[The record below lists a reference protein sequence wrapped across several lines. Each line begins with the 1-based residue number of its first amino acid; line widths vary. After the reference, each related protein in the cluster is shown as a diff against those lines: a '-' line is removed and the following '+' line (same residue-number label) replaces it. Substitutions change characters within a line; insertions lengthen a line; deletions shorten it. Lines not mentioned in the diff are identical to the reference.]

1 MVSNPETSEARPAWF
16 VGASFGRTNDQT
28 PRFLRDGT
36 WENGYEDRYLDEVKS
51 IQPGDR
57 IAIKA
62 TFVRWNNLP
71 FDNRGHPVSV
81 MAIKATGT
89 VTRNPGDGRQ
99 LKVEWTPVDPAREW
113 YFYTYRGTVWRV
125 SPGRWAANG
134 LISFVFEGK
143 DQEIDA
149 FRNDDYWKDRFGDQP
164 QTDPR
169 FAWTKFYSEFAD
181 RLLVHRDDRRPLV
194 TAIQEVSSG
203 LGRPIPLQDRF
214 PNGTSGPLED
224 ICPFTTLGLFNRG
237 ITDENRRRIAS
248 GLADF
253 LGVTEPVPDSFEGI
267 PTLNNLNAWFFPYA
281 SERTGDHMDA
291 LWRVFADALGYADSG
306 DEADRA
312 RFVESFND
320 AITRHSVGPR
330 LATGLYWIRPWF
342 FLTLDGRTV
351 GFLRDRLGVEVP
363 KGRPDAETYLALH
376 DQLEARFIEGEQPVH
391 SLPELSAAAYAPSN
405 GASEVIEES
414 DDDGG
419 DEEDGQPEPEPEPVI
434 PYSVDNIISEGCF
447 LERARL
453 ETILDRLRSKKNL
466 ILQGP
471 PGTGKTWLAK
481 KLAYAL
487 IGNRSERR
495 VRPFQFHPNL
505 SYEDFV
511 RGWRPSGD
519 GRLALVDGP
528 FLQAVEDAGREPSLD
543 FVVVIEEINRGN
555 PAQIFG
561 EMLTLLEAD
570 KRTQQEAL
578 ALSYPRSGTERVYIP
593 PNLYVIGTMNVA
605 DRSLAL
611 VDLALRRRFGFIDLE
626 PVFGDSWRNWVSE
639 QCGVGTVFLDDIERR
654 LTELNQTIATDT
666 LLGHQFRV
674 GHSVVTPSSGV
685 AIADPVTW
693 FRQVV
698 ETEIG
703 PLLDE
708 YWFDQPGRANEEKD
722 KLLQGLG
729 N

>member
-1 MVSNPETSEARPAWF
+1 MVSESESPEIRPVWL

-28 PRFLRDGT
+28 PRFLRDGM
-36 WENGYEDRYLDEVKS
+36 WENGYEDRYLEEVRS
-51 IQPGDR
+51 VRPGDH

-62 TFVRWNNLP
+62 AYVRKHNLP

-81 MAIKATGT
+81 MSIKATGT
-89 VTRNPGDGRQ
+89 VTENEGDGRH
-99 LKVEWTPVDPAREW
+99 LKVDWTPVEPPREW

-125 SPGRWAANG
+125 LPGRWANNG

-149 FRNDDYWKDRFGDQP
+149 FRNDDYWKDRYGDQP
-164 QTDPR
+164 EPDLR
-169 FAWTKFYSEFAD
+169 FAWTRFYSEFAD
-181 RLLVHRDDRRPLV
+181 RLLVHRVDRQPLV
-194 TAIQEVSSG
+194 AAVRELSSS
-203 LGRPIPLQDRF
+203 LGRPLPLQDRF
-214 PNGTSGPLED
+214 PDGRSGPLED
-224 ICPFTTLGLFNRG
+224 ICPFTTFGLFNRWM
-237 ITDENRRRIAS
+237 TDENRREIAG
-248 GLADF
+248 GLAEF

-267 PTLNNLNAWFFPYA
+267 PTLDNLNAWFFPYA

-291 LWRVFADALGYADSG
+291 LWRVFSDALDYADNG

-312 RFVESFND
+312 RFSESFND
-320 AITRHSVGPR
+320 AISRHSVGPR

-342 FLTLDGRTV
+342 FLTLDGRTA
-351 GFLRDRLGVEVP
+351 GFLRDRMNVEVP
-363 KGRPDAETYLALH
+363 RGRPDAETYLALH
-376 DQLEARFIEGEQPVH
+376 DQLESRFIERGLPVH
-391 SLPELSAAAYAPSN
+391 SFPDLLAAAYAPAN
-405 GASEVIEES
+405 GASVVIEEI
-414 DDDGG
+414 G
-419 DEEDGQPEPEPEPVI
+419 DEGEEQEDGQPEPEI
-434 PYSVDNIISEGCF
+434 PYTVDDIVNEGCF
-447 LERARL
+447 LERGRL
-453 ETILDRLRSKKNL
+453 ETILDRLRSKRNL

-481 KLAYAL
+481 KLAFAL
-487 IGNRSERR
+487 IGSRSERR
-495 VRPFQFHPNL
+495 VRPLQFHPNL

-528 FLQAVEDAGREPSLD
+528 FLRAIEDAAREPSLD
-543 FVVVIEEINRGN
+543 FVMVIEEINRGN

-570 KRTQQEAL
+570 KRNEQEAL

-593 PNLYVIGTMNVA
+593 PNLFVIGTMNVA

-626 PVFGDSWRNWVSE
+626 PVFGESWRRWVSE
-639 QCGVGTVFLDDIERR
+639 QCGMDTVFLSDIERR
-654 LTELNQTIATDT
+654 LTSLNRTIAEDS
-666 LLGHQFRV
+666 LLGPHFRV
-674 GHSVVTPSSGV
+674 GHSAVTPSSGTV
-685 AIADPVTW
+685 IESPAEW

-708 YWFDQPGRANEEKD
+708 YWFDDSTKARTERD
-722 KLLQGLG
+722 KLLQGLDS
-729 N
+729 

>member
-1 MVSNPETSEARPAWF
+1 MVSTSETSASRPAWL
-16 VGASFGRTNDQT
+16 VGASYGRTEDQT
-28 PRFLRDGT
+28 SRFLREGV
-36 WENGYEDRYLDEVKS
+36 WENGYDDRYLEDVKS
-51 IQPGDR
+51 VLPGDR

-62 TFVRWNNLP
+62 TYVRWYNLP
-71 FDNRGHPVSV
+71 FDNREHPVSV

-89 VTRNPGDGRQ
+89 VTENAGDGRR
-99 LKVEWTPVDPAREW
+99 LKVDWTPVDPAREW
-113 YFYTYRGTVWRV
+113 YFYTFRGTVWRV
-125 SPGRWAANG
+125 LPGNWAADG
-134 LISFVFEGK
+134 LIRFVFEGQ

-164 QTDPR
+164 RTDLR
-169 FAWTKFYSEFAD
+169 FVWTKFYSEFAD
-181 RLLVHRDDRRPLV
+181 RLLVHRDDRRSLV
-194 TAIQEVSSG
+194 AAIREVSSG
-203 LGRPIPLQDRF
+203 LGRPIPLVDHF
-214 PNGTSGPLED
+214 PDGTSGPLED
-224 ICPFTTLGLFNRG
+224 ICPFTTIGLFNRG
-237 ITDENRRRIAS
+237 ITDENRRRIAG

-281 SERTGDHMDA
+281 SERTADHLDT
-291 LWRVFADALGYADSG
+291 LWRVFADALKYADNG
-306 DEADRA
+306 DQADRA
-312 RFVESFND
+312 RFTESFND
-320 AITRHSVGPR
+320 AIPRHSVGPR

-363 KGRPDAETYLALH
+363 RGRPDAETYLALH
-376 DQLEARFIEGEQPVH
+376 DQLESRFIEGEQPVH

-405 GASEVIEES
+405 GASSVIGES
-414 DDDGG
+414 GEDG
-419 DEEDGQPEPEPEPVI
+419 DEVEDGQPEPVI
-434 PYSVDNIISEGCF
+434 PYSVDNIIDEGCF
-447 LERARL
+447 LERVRL
-453 ETILDRLRSKKNL
+453 ETILDRLRNKMNL

-487 IGNRSERR
+487 IGSRSERR

-511 RGWRPSGD
+511 RGWRPGGA
-519 GRLALVDGP
+519 GRLDLVEGP
-528 FLQAVEDAGREPSLD
+528 LLQTVDAAKSDPSND
-543 FVVVIEEINRGN
+543 YVIVIEEINRGN

-570 KRTQQEAL
+570 KRTSAEAL
-578 ALSYPRSGTERVYIP
+578 ALSYPRSPSERVHVP

-611 VDLALRRRFGFIDLE
+611 VDLALRRRFAFIDLE
-626 PVFGDSWRNWVSE
+626 PTFGDRWRTWVSE
-639 QCGVGTVFLDDIERR
+639 QFNIDAEFLVDIERR
-654 LTELNQTIATDT
+654 LTSLNRTIADDAT
-666 LLGHQFRV
+666 LGPQYQV
-674 GHSVVTPSSGV
+674 GHSVVTPTG
-685 AIADPVTW
+685 ANPIDNQWEW
-693 FRQVV
+693 FRQMV

-708 YWFDQPGRANEEKD
+708 YWFDSLDTAKSERER
-722 KLLQGLG
+722 LLQGLAQ
-729 N
+729 

>member
-1 MVSNPETSEARPAWF
+1 MVSDSENPEIRPVWF
-16 VGASFGRTNDQT
+16 VGASYGRTDDQT
-28 PRFLRDGT
+28 SRFLKEGR
-36 WENGYEDRYLDEVKS
+36 WENGYFDRYIDDVKS
-51 IQPGDR
+51 VLPGDR

-62 TFVRWNNLP
+62 AYVRKYNLP

-81 MAIKATGT
+81 MSIKATGT
-89 VTRNPGDGRQ
+89 VTENAGDGRN
-99 LKVEWTPVDPAREW
+99 LKVNWTPVDPPREW

-125 SPGRWAANG
+125 LSGRWTNNE

-143 DQEIDA
+143 GQDIDT
-149 FRNDDYWKDRFGDQP
+149 FRNADYWRERFGDQP
-164 QTDPR
+164 QPDLR
-169 FAWTKFYSEFAD
+169 FAWTRFYSEFAD
-181 RLLVHRDDRRPLV
+181 RLLLHQHDRQPLV
-194 TAIQEVSSG
+194 AAIQEVSSG
-203 LGRPIPLQDRF
+203 LYRPIPLQDHF
-214 PNGTSGPLED
+214 PDGTSGPLED
-224 ICPFTTLGLFNRG
+224 ICPFTTFGLFNRG
-237 ITDENRRRIAS
+237 ITDENRRRIAG
-248 GLADF
+248 GLAEF

-281 SERTGDHMDA
+281 SERPDDHMDV
-291 LWRVFADALGYADSG
+291 LWRVFADALDYADNG

-312 RFVESFND
+312 RFVGSFND
-320 AITRHSVGPR
+320 AISRHSVGPR

-351 GFLRDRLGVEVP
+351 GFLRNRMGVEAP
-363 KGRPDAETYLALH
+363 RGRLDAETYLALH
-376 DQLEARFIEGEQPVH
+376 DQLESRFIEQGLPVH
-391 SLPELSAAAYAPSN
+391 SFPDLSAAAYAPSN
-405 GASEVIEES
+405 GAPAVI
-414 DDDGG
+414 DDIG
-419 DEEDGQPEPEPEPVI
+419 DEDEGEGQPEPEPEPEI
-434 PYSVDNIISEGCF
+434 PYAVDDIVNEGCF
-447 LERARL
+447 LERGRL
-453 ETILDRLRSKKNL
+453 ESMLDRLRSKKNL

-471 PGTGKTWLAK
+471 PGTGKTWLAR
-481 KLAYAL
+481 KLAFAL
-487 IGNRSERR
+487 IGSRSERR

-511 RGWRPSGD
+511 RGWRPGGD

-528 FLQAVEDAGREPSLD
+528 FLMAIEDAAREPLQD

-570 KRTQQEAL
+570 KRNEQEAL

-593 PNLYVIGTMNVA
+593 PNLFVIGTMNVA

-626 PVFGDSWRNWVSE
+626 PVFGESWRNWVRE
-639 QCGVGTVFLDDIERR
+639 QCGIDTVFLSDIERR
-654 LTELNQTIATDT
+654 LTALNRTIAEDS
-666 LLGHQFRV
+666 LLGPQFRV
-674 GHSVVTPSSGV
+674 GHSVVTPGSGTV
-685 AIADPVTW
+685 IENPGEW

-703 PLLDE
+703 PLLGE
-708 YWFDQPGRANEEKD
+708 YWFDDAGKARTEKE

-729 N
+729 S

>member
-1 MVSNPETSEARPAWF
+1 MVSNPETSEARPAWL
-16 VGASFGRTNDQT
+16 VGASYGRTDDQT
-28 PRFLRDGT
+28 PHFLREGI
-36 WENGYEDRYLDEVKS
+36 WENGYHDRYIDDVKS
-51 IQPGDR
+51 VLPGDR

-62 TFVRWNNLP
+62 TYVRKYNLP
-71 FDNRGHPVSV
+71 FDNRGHAVSV
-81 MAIKATGT
+81 MGIKATGT
-89 VTRNPGDGRQ
+89 VSENAGDGRR
-99 LKVEWTPVDPAREW
+99 LKVDWTPINPPREW
-113 YFYTYRGTVWRV
+113 FFYTYRGTVWRV
-125 SPGRWAANG
+125 QPGGWRNNG
-134 LISFVFEGK
+134 LISFVFEGE
-143 DQEIDA
+143 DQDVDV
-149 FRNDDYWKDRFGDQP
+149 FRNADYWKDRFGDQP
-164 QTDPR
+164 EPDPR
-169 FAWTKFYSEFAD
+169 FAWTRFYSEFAD
-181 RLLVHRDDRRPLV
+181 KLLIHRDDRRSLV
-194 TAIQEVSSG
+194 AAIREVSSG
-203 LGRPIPLQDRF
+203 LGRPIPLQDHF
-214 PNGTSGPLED
+214 PDGTSGPLED
-224 ICPFTTLGLFNRG
+224 ICPFTTFGLFNRG
-237 ITDENRRRIAS
+237 LTDENRRRIAG
-248 GLADF
+248 GLAEF

-281 SERTGDHMDA
+281 GERTDDHMDS
-291 LWRVFADALGYADSG
+291 LWRVFADALEYADSG

-312 RFVESFND
+312 RFAESFND
-320 AITRHSVGPR
+320 AIPRHSVGPR

-351 GFLRDRLGVEVP
+351 GFLRDRWGVNVSR
-363 KGRPDAETYLALH
+363 GRLDAETYLTLH
-376 DQLEARFIEGEQPVH
+376 DQLEVRFIYGDQPVH
-391 SLPELSAAAYAPSN
+391 SLPELSAAAYAPSH
-405 GASEVIEES
+405 GASTVIEES
-414 DDDGG
+414 DDDGEE
-419 DEEDGQPEPEPEPVI
+419 EEDGRPEPEPEI
-434 PYSVDNIISEGCF
+434 PYGVSNIVNEGCF

-453 ETILDRLRSKKNL
+453 ETILERLRSKKNM

-487 IGNRSERR
+487 IGSRSERR

-528 FLQAVEDAGREPSLD
+528 FLQAVEEAAREPSLD

-570 KRTQQEAL
+570 KRIQQEAL
-578 ALSYPRSGTERVYIP
+578 ALSYPKGPRERVHIP

-611 VDLALRRRFGFIDLE
+611 VDMALRRRFAFIDLE
-626 PVFGDSWRNWVSE
+626 PIFGDSWRNWVSE
-639 QCGVGTVFLDDIERR
+639 QCGIGTVFLADIERR
-654 LTELNQTIATDT
+654 LTALNQTIATDP

-685 AIADPVTW
+685 AIDDPVNW

-729 N
+729 S